1 MPHSAG
7 PLLHVQTRVHTQ
19 QLLHDKINAEKEAAA
34 AKTLALEELAQ
45 RHALAVATNTSVNLI
60 DF

>member
-19 QLLHDKINAEKEAAA
+19 QLLRDKINAEKEAAA